1 VINADRPI
9 NASRLHGRTAI
20 ITGAARGMG
29 AAHAARLAAEGAYVF
44 ACDVLDDDGVATA
57 QSLKEAG
64 LSVEYV
70 HLDVTS
76 VQQWRDVVDRAVTT
90 TGRLDVLVNNAGI
103 VHATPLTEESLL
115 DWNTTFAV
123 NATGPF
129 LGIQAVTPALKS
141 NGGGSIINIAST
153 YGVVGCENYVSY
165 CASKSALLGVTRVA
179 AIELA
184 PDSIR
189 VNAICPGGVNTAQN
203 ANGGRAKTV
212 EMTPMGRRG
221 HVSEVSGA
229 IAYLACDDSTFTTGA
244 IIPVD
249 GGYLTQ

>member
-1 VINADRPI
+1 
-9 NASRLHGRTAI
+9 
-20 ITGAARGMG
+20 
-29 AAHAARLAAEGAYVF
+29 
-44 ACDVLDDDGVATA
+44 
-57 QSLKEAG
+57 
-64 LSVEYV
+64 VEYV

-76 VQQWRDVVDRAVTT
+76 PDQWHAVVERAVTT
-90 TGRLDVLVNNAGI
+90 TGHVDVLVNNAGI
-103 VHATPLTEESLL
+103 VHVAPLVEESLSE
-115 DWNTTFAV
+115 WNATFAV

-153 YGVVGCENYVSY
+153 YGVVGCENYASY
-165 CASKSALLGVTRVA
+165 CASKSALLGLTRVA

-184 PDSIR
+184 PESIR

-203 ANGGRAKTV
+203 ANGARAKTV

>member
-1 VINADRPI
+1 MINAERPI
-9 NASRLHGRTAI
+9 NASRLHGRTVI
-20 ITGAARGMG
+20 VTGAARGMG
-29 AAHAARLAAEGAYVF
+29 AAHAQRLAAEGAYVF

-90 TGRLDVLVNNAGI
+90 TGHLDVLVNNAGI
-103 VHATPLTEESLL
+103 VHVTPLTEESLL

-123 NATGPF
+123 NTTGPF
-129 LGIQAVTPALKS
+129 LGIQAVTPSLKAT
-141 NGGGSIINIAST
+141 GGGSIINIAST

-189 VNAICPGGVNTAQN
+189 VNAVCPGGVNTAQN
-203 ANGGRAKTV
+203 ADGGRVKTI

-221 HVSEVSGA
+221 HVSEVSGV
-229 IAYLACDDSTFTTGA
+229 IAYLASDDSTFTTGA
-244 IIPVD
+244 VIPVD